1 MDVPA
6 VDAGHD
12 AGPPPVDVG
21 PRDTGVDVRECNPR
35 VGTTSPGTCE
45 EAVLYPCGFP
55 IVVTGEVGA
64 YLPNEQCQTLCMPS
78 TFGGGGGGCRR
89 LERMP
94 DGTDQVACITCAVG
108 RRSDGLMA
116 VEGARECGPLGDF
129 FARVATLEWASV
141 TAFERLAGELAGLG
155 APGELVAE
163 ARRSADDERRHTR
176 AMGALA
182 ERFGAPVR
190 APVFTETGK
199 RSLEAIAV
207 ENAAEGC
214 VRETF
219 GALVATWQARA
230 ARDEAVATALREV
243 AEDETRHAEF
253 SWALQRW
260 VDEVLDA
267 DARARVRAAREAAAA
282 ALWAELDAAVDP
294 SLVAVAGMPDRDT
307 ARALFS
313 AMTTALD

>member
-1 MDVPA
+1 M
-6 VDAGHD
+6 
-12 AGPPPVDVG
+12 
-21 PRDTGVDVRECNPR
+21 
-35 VGTTSPGTCE
+35 
-45 EAVLYPCGFP
+45 
-55 IVVTGEVGA
+55 
-64 YLPNEQCQTLCMPS
+64 TLCMPS

-89 LERMP
+89 LERLP

-155 APGELVAE
+155 APGELVDE

-199 RSLEAIAV
+199 RSLEAIAT

-230 ARDEAVATALREV
+230 SRDEAVARALREV
-243 AEDETRHAEF
+243 AADETRHAEF

-260 VDEVLDA
+260 VDGVLD
-267 DARARVRAAREAAAA
+267 DGARARVRAAREAAAA
-282 ALWAELDAAVDP
+282 ALWAELDAPVDP
-294 SLVAVAGMPDRDT
+294 SLVAVAGMPDRET

-313 AMTTALD
+313 AMTAALD